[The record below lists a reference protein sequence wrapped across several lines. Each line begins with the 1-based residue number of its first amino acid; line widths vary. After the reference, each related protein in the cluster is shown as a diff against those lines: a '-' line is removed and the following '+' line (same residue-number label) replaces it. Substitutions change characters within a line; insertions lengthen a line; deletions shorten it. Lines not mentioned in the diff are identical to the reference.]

1 MQICKKTRKLSF
13 SYVEKY
19 IIRKISGISTVS
31 TVCGKLCSDTKNK
44 MSTIYPQIVDNVVMH
59 RFYSDVKTKL

>member
-1 MQICKKTRKLSF
+1 
-13 SYVEKY
+13 VEKY

-44 MSTIYPQIVDNVVMH
+44 MSTIYPQIVDNIVMH